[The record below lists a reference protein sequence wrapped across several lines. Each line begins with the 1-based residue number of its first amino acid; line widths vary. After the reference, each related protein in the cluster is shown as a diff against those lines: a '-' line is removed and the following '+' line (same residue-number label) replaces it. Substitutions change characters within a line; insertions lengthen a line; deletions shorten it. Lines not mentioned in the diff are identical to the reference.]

1 MVGAHIEMLQPTA
14 VLNGPRPQ
22 GAEPITLAREH
33 DACDRQLGQPAL
45 QAHLR
50 RGRGKIDR
58 GLKELPG

>member
-1 MVGAHIEMLQPTA
+1 MLQPTA

-50 RGRGKIDR
+50 RGRGKIDQ